1 VTPATPQTVEA
12 LIRHRLSTA
21 LGGWRGSI
29 ETALPTV
36 VFVALW
42 TWRQDIRLAA
52 GAAMGIA
59 LVLAVVRLA
68 QKSSL
73 THVLGA
79 VFATGIAAFF
89 ALRSGRA
96 EAAFLPGILTNAAY
110 LVGTVFSIL
119 ARWPAVGFLVG
130 AGDPRA
136 AEDPFGWRKDRGMV
150 AVCSRLTWVLV
161 GVYAIR
167 LLIMVPLYLA
177 AEATIIALP
186 CWNSQLVEIRDR
198 APVAD
203 EVTEEGDVA
212 ESARCQGPRPGA
224 CPAGTRR
231 SAQVTDDGLLEGGRD
246 ETATSTPQA
255 SSNIHSF
262 FGLLTRA
269 TVRGTPNSVLASRE
283 STRLT
288 LSSPVAATT
297 TSQSARPASLS
308 ASISQASAC
317 SQLASGTLATRS
329 PSASRSMRSTWCSLR
344 SSSRAIERPTL
355 PAPAMTTRMGDG
367 PFGQWAGGAAS
378 STRSAVARSSRSS
391 ARWRR
396 SPSWYTVSGPGS
408 RPSPSR
414 VR

>member
-1 VTPATPQTVEA
+1 MSAAGTPAAPATPETVEA

-36 VFVALW
+36 LFVALW

-177 AEATIIALP
+177 AEVAWLGVAKIALGWP
-186 CWNSQLVEIRDR
+186 LWV
-198 APVAD
+198 
-203 EVTEEGDVA
+203 
-212 ESARCQGPRPGA
+212 
-224 CPAGTRR
+224 
-231 SAQVTDDGLLEGGRD
+231 
-246 ETATSTPQA
+246 
-255 SSNIHSF
+255 
-262 FGLLTRA
+262 
-269 TVRGTPNSVLASRE
+269 
-283 STRLT
+283 
-288 LSSPVAATT
+288 
-297 TSQSARPASLS
+297 
-308 ASISQASAC
+308 ASIAIMGWMLVAGHTPLEPEPEVVRDQEADQA
-317 SQLASGTLATRS
+317 
-329 PSASRSMRSTWCSLR
+329 
-344 SSSRAIERPTL
+344 
-355 PAPAMTTRMGDG
+355 
-367 PFGQWAGGAAS
+367 
-378 STRSAVARSSRSS
+378 
-391 ARWRR
+391 
-396 SPSWYTVSGPGS
+396 
-408 RPSPSR
+408 
-414 VR
+414 